1 MSTELERALLEQ
13 ALYIVR
19 VDDRGEHAD
28 MGIELAERDDVRAWF
43 PELCVAVEAAP
54 YDSDLRAELGY
65 ALAAAVLRRAGA

>member
-43 PELCVAVEAAP
+43 PELCV
-54 YDSDLRAELGY
+54 
-65 ALAAAVLRRAGA
+65 LRRAGA